1 MVLGGSLA
9 GLTAAAGLAER
20 FDLITIIESDLLPLV
35 GEHRNGVPQDRHAHI
50 LLPGGLRSLAELLPG
65 IVDDLQ
71 RHGAHIVDAPEI
83 RFYIAGGRLALSDP
97 SLSACIA
104 TRPLLEAVV
113 RRRVLDLPNVRVV
126 EQTVAEGLLIDPHGA
141 DVTSVKVRSRTTAN
155 AHSVMDAD
163 RVVDATGRRSRG
175 PEWMATLGY
184 PAPDEE
190 RLHVG
195 VHYSTR
201 LFRRDPADLGG
212 CRNVHV
218 TIPPGQRHGGV
229 ALAVEEDRW
238 LVTLVGSLGERP
250 PTALEEFIEHA
261 RTLWRDDLHQI
272 VAGAEPI
279 GGAAT
284 GAFPHYLRR
293 RYDRLRRFP
302 GHYVVTGDAVCS
314 LNPVYAQ
321 GMSVAIRDAQV
332 LGQVLDRH
340 GMDRVGRRF
349 FRRTRPVIDRAWTL
363 ARGADLGDPGV
374 DGRRTA
380 GWRLLNRYINR
391 LLTVAHHDPLVA
403 DAFLRVNAMMAPPPH
418 LFRPRIAFR
427 TLRGGSV
434 HGGHDQPERTVAR
447 QRAAKDHDRLSRS
460 DAPTPS

>member
-1 MVLGGSLA
+1 M
-9 GLTAAAGLAER
+9 
-20 FDLITIIESDLLPLV
+20 
-35 GEHRNGVPQDRHAHI
+35 
-50 LLPGGLRSLAELLPG
+50 
-65 IVDDLQ
+65 
-71 RHGAHIVDAPEI
+71 
-83 RFYIAGGRLALSDP
+83 
-97 SLSACIA
+97 
-104 TRPLLEAVV
+104 

-126 EQTVAEGLLIDPHGA
+126 EQTVAEGLLIDPDGA
-141 DVTSVKVRSRTTAN
+141 HVTGVKLRSRTTPN
-155 AHSVMDAD
+155 AHSVVDATL
-163 RVVDATGRRSRG
+163 VVDATGRRSRG
-175 PEWMATLGY
+175 PEWLATLGY

-212 CRNVHV
+212 CRSVQV
-218 TIPPGQRHGGV
+218 AIPPGQRHGGV

-293 RYDRLRRFP
+293 RYDRLRQFP

-349 FRRTRPVIDRAWTL
+349 FRRTRPVIDTAWKL
-363 ARGADLGDPGV
+363 ASGADLGDPGV

-434 HGGHDQPERTVAR
+434 RGGHDQPERAVAR
-447 QRAAKDHDRLSRS
+447 QRAAEDHDRLSRS